1 MQIDILLK
9 QKEIKNAPYFAVPY
23 LSHLTSCTP
32 TEPYIYLT
40 ISLATAVTD
49 LDL

>member
-1 MQIDILLK
+1 MQIDILMI
-9 QKEIKNAPYFAVPY
+9 QKEIKNIPYFTVPY

-32 TEPYIYLT
+32 TKPYIYITTSLT
-40 ISLATAVTD
+40 TAVTD